1 MDKNIIAVN
10 IGKAVALGLKVF
22 HLGSGTSM
30 PGIFAKK
37 ISPNILSDLVK
48 QTKREIIAIT
58 GTNGKTTSANFIYSI
73 LNKADRKVC
82 HNAKGANMLTGV
94 ITASIES
101 ANNFG
106 KFDID
111 NCVFESDEAYLQKF
125 ADYFNADFLVVT
137 NLFRDQLDRYGELD
151 KTAQLIKN
159 AIEKFKNKKGFTLIL
174 NADDPTILSLVSDNT
189 IFFGFD
195 KITFSEEISQKH
207 SSKAEVAVCKCGKD
221 FKYKELFYGHIGH
234 YYCDCGVKRQ
244 IPFVKATAEIFVEKS
259 IIHINDEKYNFD
271 VTVNMPGI
279 YNAYNALC
287 AIVTTLKMGID
298 PKIIQEAFNDYETVF
313 GRAEKLNI
321 KGKEVLIQLIK
332 NPVGAGEVLET
343 VNADK
348 NARILIAI
356 NDDYADGR
364 DVSWLWDANFEI
376 LKNYNKQ
383 IVVSGTRAADM
394 AVRLKYA
401 GIDKKNIF
409 IIDDLKKSIEYSIKQ
424 TEETEKLYIMP
435 TYTALLN
442 MQKFLKK

>member
-10 IGKAVALGLKVF
+10 IGKAVALGLKIF
-22 HLGSGTSM
+22 HLGAGTSM

-48 QTKREIIAIT
+48 QTKKEIITIT

-73 LNKADRKVC
+73 LNKANRKVC

-94 ITASIES
+94 ITAVVES
-101 ANNFG
+101 TNCFG

-125 ADYFNADFLVVT
+125 ADFFSADFLVVT

-151 KTAQLIKN
+151 KTAQFIKN
-159 AIEKFKNKKGFTLIL
+159 AIDKFKNKKNFTLIL

-195 KITFSEEISQKH
+195 KISFSDEISQKH
-207 SSKAEVAVCKCGKD
+207 SSRAEVATCKCGKD
-221 FKYKELFYGHIGH
+221 FKYEELFYGHIGH
-234 YYCDCGVKRQ
+234 YYCDCGIKRQ
-244 IPFVKATAEIFVEKS
+244 IPFVKAQAEIFVNKS
-259 IIHINDEKYNFD
+259 IIHIDDEKYRFD
-271 VTVNMPGI
+271 VTVNMPGV

-287 AIVTTLKMGID
+287 AIVTTLKMGIK
-298 PKIIQEAFNDYETVF
+298 PEIIQNAFNDYETVF
-313 GRAEKLNI
+313 GRAEKLKI
-321 KGKEVLIQLIK
+321 KGKDVLIQLIK
-332 NPVGAGEVLET
+332 NPIGAGEVLET

-348 NARILIAI
+348 DAKVLIAI

-376 LKNYNKQ
+376 LKNYDKQ
-383 IVVSGTRAADM
+383 IVVSGSRAADM

-409 IIDDLKKSIEYSIKQ
+409 IIDNLKKSIEYSIK
-424 TEETEKLYIMP
+424 ETKENEKLYILP